1 MIEATSQGVKWNE
14 ENNRDVS
21 IPLFL
26 KSENYGL
33 TE

>member
-14 ENNRDVS
+14 ENNRDAS
-21 IPLFL
+21 IPSFL
-26 KSENYGL
+26 KFENYAW